1 MDRGRNSLRQHNA
14 AYMFP
19 HRDGSVDHFARS
31 FDHLA
36 GQCLLLFSLPQ
47 P

>member
-1 MDRGRNSLRQHNA
+1 
-14 AYMFP
+14 MFP
-19 HRDGSVDHFARS
+19 HGDGSIDHFARS